1 MIITT
6 VLLTGPLLLAGC
18 GGDEDSSPGTAKS
31 GKSGTISISGKDWK
45 GVFYATDKA
54 GRSNLSATIT
64 QSGNAI
70 TITTNRPAGGIGHR
84 FTGTLGSD
92 GRMRLT
98 DPHDGEIWSTFFG
111 PVTSTYIK
119 LADYERRPTPGNGK
133 DDFFVIELSRKGG
146 TKPANVAATAPNTT
160 TDPVKTPTTP
170 VAPTTPATPKPPTP
184 PTPPTPVGGTPDLP
198 DTPSI

>member
-1 MIITT
+1 MHLRLGKPITA
-6 VLLTGPLLLAGC
+6 LLLACPLLLCGC
-18 GGDEDSSPGTAKS
+18 GGEDDSAPGAAKGPKS
-31 GKSGTISISGKDWK
+31 GLISIAGREWK
-45 GVFYATDKA
+45 GVFYATDQA
-54 GRSNLSATIT
+54 GRTSLSATIT

-84 FTGTLGSD
+84 FTGTLGAD

-111 PVTSTYIK
+111 PATPTYIK

-133 DDFFVIELSRKGG
+133 DDFYVIELSRKGG

-160 TDPVKTPTTP
+160 TDPAKG
-170 VAPTTPATPKPPTP
+170 PATPSSPSAPKPPTP
-184 PTPPTPVGGTPDLP
+184 PSPPSGNPELP
-198 DTPSI
+198 ATPSL